1 MMIVMPYAC
10 YLREGER
17 PLTVDQPLC
26 LSWEHVHS
34 SVERT
39 FYRTMATIPG
49 PPGLLRERERQ
60 MLRHDGL
67 IEEGPGQ
74 LSRTTEALNSCT
86 CFRAGPLAMR

>member
-26 LSWEHVHS
+26 LSWERVHS

-49 PPGLLRERERQ
+49 PPGL
-60 MLRHDGL
+60 
-67 IEEGPGQ
+67 
-74 LSRTTEALNSCT
+74 
-86 CFRAGPLAMR
+86 F